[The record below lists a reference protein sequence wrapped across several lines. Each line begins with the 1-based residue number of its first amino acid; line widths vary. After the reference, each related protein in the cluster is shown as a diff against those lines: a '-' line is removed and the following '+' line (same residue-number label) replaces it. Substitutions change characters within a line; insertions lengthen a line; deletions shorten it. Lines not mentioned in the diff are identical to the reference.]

1 MPIEKNKRAEPPS
14 WILKF
19 VNTFWQRRLWFFV
32 PFLSGIV
39 LSIGLILILT
49 QFYNSAIFPPHI
61 REWLE
66 AENVRLTRNSL
77 DGLRKILYHQES
89 EINQFKRMNENEL
102 PSMLKANLRI
112 LGQLH
117 IDLHETQ
124 KAIRAESTGE
134 AKRGLWAEDW
144 LKRKRALADLQKRF
158 PDRHPRVVAAKKEFG
173 LFEKNILDKEAA
185 ILAGDVPVALIERET
200 RLMEKVRLYE
210 GRIEKTP
217 EREKTMALLLE
228 KRNQTKAAYQA
239 LLDKKPSYVP
249 DSVLIA
255 LQGILFGFLVGVV
268 LVFVR
273 EKADRSIRTH
283 EALEQL
289 LSVPVFASILD
300 YKAIPPEGK
309 AKPSAMRPTDA
320 SSASLYGQKS
330 LFFAKDRP

>member
-1 MPIEKNKRAEPPS
+1 MPTDKNKKGEPPS
-14 WILKF
+14 WIIKS
-19 VNTFWQRRLWFFV
+19 VNIFWQRRLWFFV
-32 PFLSGIV
+32 PLISGII

-49 QFYNSAIFPPHI
+49 QFYNSAIFPPHV

-66 AENVRLTRNSL
+66 AENIRFTRNSL
-77 DGLRKILYHQES
+77 DGLRKILYRQES
-89 EINQFKRMNENEL
+89 EINQFERMNENEL

-117 IDLHETQ
+117 TDLYETK

-134 AKRGLWAEDW
+134 AKRGVWAEDW
-144 LKRKRALADLQKRF
+144 LKKRRDMANLQKQF
-158 PDRHPRVVAAKKEFG
+158 PDRHPKVVAAKKEIG
-173 LFEKNILDKEAA
+173 LFEKKVLDKEAA
-185 ILAGDVPVALIERET
+185 ILAGDVPVALIGRET

-210 GRIEKTP
+210 SRIEKTP
-217 EREKTMALLLE
+217 EREKAMALLLE

-255 LQGILFGFLVGVV
+255 LQGILLGFLAGVV
-268 LVFVR
+268 LVVVR

-283 EALEQL
+283 EALGQL

-300 YKAIPPEGK
+300 YKEIPPEGK

-330 LFFAKDRP
+330 LFVRGRP